1 MERIYA
7 GKTKDVF
14 KDDNGEIVLYF
25 KDDMTGKDGVFDP
38 GENQVGLTVE
48 GSGRA
53 GLEMTSHFFKTLEE
67 NNIPTHYLSSDL
79 DKKEMRVKEIENFG
93 DGLEVICRYV
103 AVGSYYRRYGKYI
116 ENGTILNSPVVE
128 FTLKDD
134 ERQDPVASKETLD
147 ILGLLTNDEY
157 DKIEQL
163 TIQIS
168 NIIKEELLKK
178 DLELYDIKLEFGK
191 DKETDDILL
200 IDEISG
206 GNMRVYKGED
216 NIHPLDIGKYLFN

>member
-1 MERIYA
+1 MTIHSFFYMINISLIYKEFVMERIYA

-25 KDDMTGKDGVFDP
+25 KDGVFDP

-103 AVGSYYRRYGKYI
+103 AVGSYYRRYGK
-116 ENGTILNSPVVE
+116 
-128 FTLKDD
+128 
-134 ERQDPVASKETLD
+134 
-147 ILGLLTNDEY
+147 
-157 DKIEQL
+157 
-163 TIQIS
+163 
-168 NIIKEELLKK
+168 
-178 DLELYDIKLEFGK
+178 
-191 DKETDDILL
+191 
-200 IDEISG
+200 
-206 GNMRVYKGED
+206 
-216 NIHPLDIGKYLFN
+216 

>member
-1 MERIYA
+1 MIINLIYEVSIMKLVYK
-7 GKTKDVF
+7 GKTKDVYQN
-14 KDDNGEIVLYF
+14 DNGEIVLYF

-53 GLEMTSHFFKTLEE
+53 GLERTSHFCKTLEE

-103 AVGSYYRRYGKYI
+103 AVGSYYRRYGQYI

-163 TIQIS
+163 TIQLS

-191 DKETDDILL
+191 DKETDDI
-200 IDEISG
+200 
-206 GNMRVYKGED
+206 
-216 NIHPLDIGKYLFN
+216 YL

>member
-1 MERIYA
+1 
-7 GKTKDVF
+7 
-14 KDDNGEIVLYF
+14 
-25 KDDMTGKDGVFDP
+25 
-38 GENQVGLTVE
+38 
-48 GSGRA
+48 
-53 GLEMTSHFFKTLEE
+53 
-67 NNIPTHYLSSDL
+67 
-79 DKKEMRVKEIENFG
+79 
-93 DGLEVICRYV
+93 
-103 AVGSYYRRYGKYI
+103 
-116 ENGTILNSPVVE
+116 
-128 FTLKDD
+128 
-134 ERQDPVASKETLD
+134 ASKETLD

-216 NIHPLDIGKYLFN
+216 NIHPLDIRSEEHTSELQSRIDHVCRVLLERKKKIELEHC